1 MSKKYPEASPWS
13 ASEVADLCD
22 GYELKIHQQQQEIE
36 RLREELVNAHLDIV
50 GRNKDAERYRFI
62 RHYQVSVLD
71 VDGDG
76 DCVWIVN
83 AEEFDELDTAIDA
96 AIDAAREE

>member
-36 RLREELVNAHLDIV
+36 RLRE
-50 GRNKDAERYRFI
+50 DAERYRFI

-76 DCVWIVN
+76 NCVWIVN
-83 AEEFDELDTAIDA
+83 AEEFNDLDWIIDA
-96 AIDAAREE
+96 AIDAAREG